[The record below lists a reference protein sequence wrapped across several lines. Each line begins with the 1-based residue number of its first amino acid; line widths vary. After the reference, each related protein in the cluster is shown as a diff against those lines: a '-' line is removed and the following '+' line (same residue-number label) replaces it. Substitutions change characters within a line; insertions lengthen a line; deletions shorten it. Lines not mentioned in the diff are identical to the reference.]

1 MCKNS
6 LKKRTFT
13 KNQDMANKRI
23 LKRNINEMVFD
34 VVEEC
39 FFFEMTA
46 PSDKS
51 AQLIDEA
58 ADFQDAMLTKINKA
72 KGKAEFR
79 AIATEVEAK
88 AVYFVDALNGLNK

>member
-1 MCKNS
+1 
-6 LKKRTFT
+6 
-13 KNQDMANKRI
+13 MANKRI

-46 PSDKS
+46 PSKSDKS

-58 ADFQDAMLTKINKA
+58 ADFQDAKIVIKGCSKESVPTDAYLKITQLLQPVA
-72 KGKAEFR
+72 KSLFYGEPCSTVPLYKR
-79 AIATEVEAK
+79 K
-88 AVYFVDALNGLNK
+88 S